1 MLAEKQERRGMD
13 RRRTLGLGLAGALAG
28 TMLAGRAAA
37 DTVMPGDGSIPS
49 DPREVIA
56 LWPGIPPGGADVH
69 LAPIMV
75 DRAPPGAAPDRLTWQ
90 IGTPSLTV
98 FRAARPNGAGIILAP
113 GGGYWR
119 EILDKEA
126 YETARRLAEAGFTAF
141 VLRSR
146 LPGEGW
152 PHRADVPLQ
161 DAQRA
166 MRLVRAYAGHYG
178 IDPARLGF
186 MGFSAGGHL
195 AASIAT
201 RFGAHVY
208 DAVDGADGLS
218 ARPDFAAL
226 LYPVI
231 TMGEGAHIGSRNHLL
246 GDTPSA
252 ADIDAYSAEKH
263 IPGDA
268 PPVFICLA
276 ANDPLVPAIPNG
288 VAMFLAL
295 RAKNI
300 PSELHVFEDGGHGFG
315 LWGTPGKPDA
325 IWPDLFL
332 NWCRAHGVPG

>member
-1 MLAEKQERRGMD
+1 MD
-13 RRRTLGLGLAGALAG
+13 RRQTLGLGLAGLSVLAG
-28 TMLAGRAAA
+28 PGRA

-49 DPREVIA
+49 DPGEVIP
-56 LWPGIPPGGADVH
+56 LWPGMPPGGAGMH
-69 LAPIMV
+69 LNSIMV

-98 FRAARPNGAGIILAP
+98 FRPAKPNGAGIILAP

-126 YETARRLAEAGFTAF
+126 YETARRLAEAGLTAF

-146 LPGEGW
+146 LPDEGW
-152 PHRADVPLQ
+152 PDRADVPLQ

-166 MRLVRAYAGHYG
+166 MRLVRVHAPAYG

-201 RFGAHVY
+201 RFAAKVY
-208 DAVDGADGLS
+208 DAVDIADGLS

-231 TMGEGAHIGSRNHLL
+231 TMGEGAHPGSRDHLL
-246 GDTPSA
+246 GKTPTA
-252 ADIDAYSAEKH
+252 AAIDAYSAQRH
-263 IPGDA
+263 VPPDA
-268 PPVFICLA
+268 PPTFVCLA

-295 RAKNI
+295 QAQKV

-315 LWGTPGKPDA
+315 LWGTVGKPDA
-325 IWPDLFL
+325 VWPELFL
-332 NWCRAHGVPG
+332 RWSAAHGFLA